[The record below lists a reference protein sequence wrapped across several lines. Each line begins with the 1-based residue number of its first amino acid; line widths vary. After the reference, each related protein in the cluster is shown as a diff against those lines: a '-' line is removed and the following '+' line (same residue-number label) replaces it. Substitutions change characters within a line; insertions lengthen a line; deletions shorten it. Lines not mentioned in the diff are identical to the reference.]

1 MPLPDSTTKT
11 PWPPE
16 PLAPVIE
23 RISSWS
29 AWYSGQPDDLV
40 DVYGALQSEGFD
52 SVSRSRVL
60 NHRTQYRG
68 GVVGRLARWFWGAP
82 TPVGERRTKLHVP
95 IAGDIAAK
103 SSKLLFAEQLV
114 FKVDDEGENVT
125 TTQDRLDELV
135 DDSVH
140 VALLE
145 AGEVSAALGGVYLR
159 VVWDPALRKRPWIT
173 AVHADAAV
181 PEWRWDKLAAVT
193 FWRVIEQSGQQVVRH
208 LERHEPGAIW
218 HAVYEGSD
226 RELGTPVPLTE
237 YLDTAA
243 IANSATDEQRV
254 GNAIRI
260 DTGVPDR
267 LTAGY
272 VPNMRPNRVWRNL
285 PAGANLGRSDYQG
298 VEPEMDALDEVW
310 TSWMRDIR
318 LAKGRA
324 FVPDV
329 YLQSNGPGKGATWD
343 AEREIYSTLN
353 MLPQPG
359 GAPQITLHQF
369 EIRVEEHARSAEEL
383 INIITRGAGYSA
395 QSFGL
400 KGDIAITATEVG
412 ARERDSFL
420 TRGHKILYWRPELA
434 EIVETLLAID
444 AVKFGSGVTPQRP
457 AIEWPDG
464 AAEDPEKVAR
474 TLQLLH
480 AAEAVSIQTR
490 VERANPD
497 WDEPRV
503 TDEVKRIRDEQ
514 GATTADPETF
524 TRNIAA
530 TGQPGGAAPP
540 AGAPPEDPDP
550 EG

>member
-1 MPLPDSTTKT
+1 VPLPDSTKT
-11 PWPPE
+11 AWPPE
-16 PLAPVIE
+16 PLAPVFE
-23 RISSWS
+23 RIASWS
-29 AWYSGQPDDLV
+29 AWYSGHPDELV

-52 SVSRSRVL
+52 SVSRARVVD
-60 NHRTQYRG
+60 RPSQFRG
-68 GVVGRLARWFWGAP
+68 GVVGRLARWFWGTP
-82 TPVGERRTKLHVP
+82 TPLGERRTKLHIP
-95 IAGDIAAK
+95 IAGDMAAK
-103 SSKLLFAEQLV
+103 SSKLLFSEPLV

-125 TTQDRLDELV
+125 TTQDRLNELV

-145 AGEVSAALGGVYLR
+145 AGEVGAALGGVYLR
-159 VVWDPALRKRPWIT
+159 IVWDPELRARPWIT

-181 PEWRWDKLAAVT
+181 PEWRWDRLAAVT
-193 FWRVIEQSGQQVVRH
+193 FWRVLEQSGQHVVRH
-208 LERHEPGAIW
+208 LERHEPGAVW
-218 HAVYEGSD
+218 HGVYEGND
-226 RELGTPVPLTE
+226 RELGRQVPLIA
-237 YLDTAA
+237 YADTAT
-243 IANSATDEQRV
+243 IAQYAADEQRV
-254 GNAIRI
+254 GDMVRI
-260 DTGVPDR
+260 DTGIPGR

-285 PAGANLGRSDYQG
+285 PAGANLGRSDFQG

-329 YLQSNGPGKGATWD
+329 YLQSNGPGQGATWD

-359 GAPQITLHQF
+359 AGQQITLHQF
-369 EIRVEEHARSAEEL
+369 AIRVEEHARSAEEL
-383 INIITRGAGYSA
+383 LNIVARGAGYSA

-400 KGDIAITATEVG
+400 TGDTAVTATEVV
-412 ARERDSFL
+412 ARERDSYL

-434 EIVETLLAID
+434 EIVETLLAVD

-457 AIEWPDG
+457 HIEWPDG
-464 AAEDPEKVAR
+464 VAEDPEKVAR

-480 AAEAVSIQTR
+480 AAEALSIQTR

-497 WDEPRV
+497 WDEDRV
-503 TDEVKRIRDEQ
+503 LEEVRRIRNEQ
-514 GATTADPETF
+514 GTATADPVEF
-524 TRNIAA
+524 TRSIA
-530 TGQPGGAAPP
+530 GNRP
-540 AGAPPEDPDP
+540 PPEPLEAEPREPD